1 METYVF
7 DDTLEGLLTLVF
19 DWYNRK
25 PGAILVNSEKHYQPS
40 AFNPAY
46 VVSTDA
52 EKATRVATGLQKK
65 LTNAGWRN
73 FHCTFLSELPEA
85 FQHLFQF
92 AIYVFSEVEK
102 PEDNYGNDSVLYIAQ
117 MARKVEREKHHLEA
131 FIRFQQTRD
140 GMYYAPV
147 EPKYN
152 VLPLIAKHFK
162 DRYAD
167 QAWIIYDHQRRFG
180 LYYDL
185 RNLEVITIDFQRNN
199 SDNLPAPISEETNE
213 EMYQLLWKDYFKST
227 NIESRRNIK
236 LQVRSMPRRFWR
248 YLTEKQIY

>member
-1 METYVF
+1 MEVYVF
-7 DDTLEGLLTLVF
+7 DDTLEGLLTLIF
-19 DWYNRK
+19 DWFHRK
-25 PGAILVNSEKHYQPS
+25 PGSILVNSEKHYQPS
-40 AFNPAY
+40 AFHPAY
-46 VVSTDA
+46 EVITDA
-52 EKATRVATGLQKK
+52 EKASRVASGLQKK
-65 LTNAGWRN
+65 LSPAGWRN
-73 FHCTFLSELPEA
+73 FYCTFLSEQPEA

-92 AIYVFSEVEK
+92 AVYVFSGVDN
-102 PEDNYGNDSVLYIAQ
+102 PEDNYGNDSVLYISQ

-131 FIRFQQTRD
+131 FIRFQHTRD

-167 QAWIIYDHQRRFG
+167 QPWVIYDHQRRYG

-185 RNLEVITIDFQRNN
+185 QKLDWINIDFQKN
-199 SDNLPAPISEETNE
+199 SSTTLPVSISEETNE
-213 EMYQLLWKDYFKST
+213 EMYQFLWKDYFKST

-248 YLTEKQIY
+248 YLTEKQV